1 LTPATVNTKVPEVRV
16 PAAVVEAATV
26 IVAELLTAGLLA
38 DVAVIVTVAA
48 VEGAV

>member
-16 PAAVVEAATV
+16 PAAVVEVDTV
-26 IVAELLTAGLLA
+26 IVAELLTAGLLV
-38 DVAVIVTVAA
+38 DVALIVMVAA